1 MPNPV
6 IRRNPLVEVEIITYS
21 GTFTIRND
29 EHEARNSLLS
39 VSTSKSMS
47 APAGTFTI
55 RLKPLRDASGLTLY
69 DRLKP
74 MDMVIIR
81 MSADAGEEPRI
92 IMRGLIDTV
101 RISTDVQGNQVQEFI
116 NITGRDFGKLFLIH
130 RAYYFK
136 ALENI
141 NGFFAIG
148 QYGVKEV
155 AFLSLENILREIFT
169 KIFQLSSDLKY
180 TNGQSISNL
189 VELLIAPTAGFI
201 GDDNG
206 LGLFA
211 GAMPLQT
218 QEGTIWS
225 LMQMYSNPPF
235 SELFVRDD
243 DDNARLIVR
252 SALLKDF
259 DGKFTHTF
267 SEDERDNLFK
277 IDIDGVRIS
286 ERDIIM
292 RDIGRSDAE
301 VKSLFFTVGKSFI
314 LSGVEFKGATVAG
327 QSFFP
332 TGLRQ
337 EGAVPTAARENPF
350 LAQLASDLAGV
361 DIYGI
366 RPFEIETNYLAFD
379 RGAKRETFFDSIT
392 DGVTVGKE
400 LNKVL
405 VGNYKHNVYLE
416 SGTIT
421 IIGNNRPRIGYYLKV
436 EDKIVPD
443 GEFEF
448 YIEGVSHKFTA
459 FGNWTTTLQVT
470 RGDRWVKR
478 FKGRELEELNKL
490 DNDVTKTPLKV
501 VETKQ
506 ILGAPLEPQRIP

>member
-1 MPNPV
+1 MPNP
-6 IRRNPLVEVEIITYS
+6 ITRRHPLVEVEIVTYS

-29 EHEARNSLLS
+29 ENEARNSLLS
-39 VSTSKSMS
+39 VNTSKSMA

-55 RLKPLRDASGLTLY
+55 RLKPLRDAEGLTLY

-74 MDMVIIR
+74 MDMVTIR
-81 MSADAGEEPRI
+81 MSPNPGEEPRM

-141 NGFFAIG
+141 SGFFAIG

-155 AFLSLENILREIFT
+155 NFLSLKNILTEIFT

-180 TNGQSISNL
+180 TNGQSVSNL

-206 LGLFA
+206 IVLKT

-218 QEGTIWS
+218 QEGTVWS
-225 LMQMYSNPPF
+225 LLQMYSNAPF
-235 SELFVRDD
+235 VELFVRDD
-243 DDNARLIVR
+243 DDTSRLIIR

-259 DGKFTHTF
+259 DGKFTHTY
-267 SEDERDNLFK
+267 SENERDNLFK
-277 IDIDGVRIS
+277 VDIDGVRIS
-286 ERDIIM
+286 ERDIIT

-301 VKSLFFTVGKSFI
+301 VKSLFFTVGKDYL

-327 QSFFP
+327 QNFFP
-332 TGLRQ
+332 TGLQQ
-337 EGAVPTAARENPF
+337 EGAIPTAARENPF

-379 RGAKRETFFDSIT
+379 RGAKRESFSGSLIDS
-392 DGVTVGKE
+392 VTAGKE
-400 LNKVL
+400 LNKIL

-421 IIGNNRPRIGYYLKV
+421 IIGNNQPRIGYYLKV
-436 EDKIVPD
+436 EDNIVPG

-448 YIEGVSHKFTA
+448 YTEGVSHKFTA

-470 RGDRWVKR
+470 RGNRWIRR
-478 FKGRELEELNKL
+478 FSGRELEELNKL
-490 DNDVTKTPLKV
+490 DLQVTKPPLKL
-501 VETKQ
+501 VETEQ
-506 ILGAPLEPQRIP
+506 FGFTAFILT